1 MKSNVITYLG
11 VWIAYE
17 RPVWVERGVDVFERY
32 GQTIWPVRLPSGN
45 LADESEIFVGTVE
58 SCQRPI
64 PMESEF
70 VKVRVL
76 EDMPVEQSKVLIETA
91 VEQVAGR

>member
-1 MKSNVITYLG
+1 MKSNVIAYLG
-11 VWIAYE
+11 VWIEHE
-17 RPVWVERGVDVFERY
+17 RPGWVASGVDVFELY
-32 GQTIWPVRLPSGN
+32 GQTIWPVRLPSGD
-45 LADESEIFVGTVE
+45 LAGECEIFIGTVE

-64 PMESEF
+64 PVESEF

-76 EDMPVEQSKVLIETA
+76 EDMPVEQSKVLIENA